1 MKSVAADCIWFSLLF
16 PCVVSNVAENNDGA
30 TPVTKVVKMLHAMIV
45 KGVEEKNAE
54 EVAFV
59 AFKQWSDGQRR
70 VKAEDVQAS
79 DDAIEALSAK
89 IQKTQTRIRSLTER
103 VQELEEDMGRWKKDQ
118 SSASAVR
125 QRETADYQ
133 ATAQDYSETLDALD
147 RATGVLQKQQVDRPQ
162 VEEALLQVKTKTLVP
177 AASKHAVT
185 AFLQGMQPEEL
196 SYDAPEANAYESHSG
211 GIVDMLGKLRDEFLT
226 KKTELDIEER
236 NAQHAFDQIMQQLH
250 DNTENA
256 QHEVNKKTVSK
267 EETAQAK
274 AEAEGSLAQAKAD
287 RAADAEYLEEM
298 NEMCRLKSQEY
309 EDRQKLRA
317 GEIQALK
324 KAQEIISGGAV
335 AGAAE
340 KHLPTLLQI
349 RQRQSNSL
357 AQLRSVTASP
367 LQERL
372 AVFLRER
379 ASSCN
384 SQLLSLVSQHVATD
398 PFTTVKKMIK
408 DLISKLVQEATA
420 ETEHKGWCD
429 TELVTN
435 KQTRD
440 STTEEVSQLSADVE
454 DLTAEIARLGQDL
467 TDLAVAIAENNEA
480 SAKAS
485 ADRQASKATN
495 TQTMEEAK
503 QAQVAVTQAIAV
515 LKDYYAKAAEATSL
529 EQEPA
534 VDAPATW
541 DNSYNG
547 KATEGGSVID
557 FLEVILSDFAR
568 LEAETSTTE
577 NAEQDE
583 FEKFEFESRK
593 DLALKQ
599 NEVEHKQNKM
609 TDKESALHSTQ
620 GELRASQEQLN
631 KAAAYFEKLKPTC
644 VDSGITYEERVK
656 RREAEMQSL
665 QEALNILTGSQLA

>member
-1 MKSVAADCIWFSLLF
+1 MKSVAAGCACFSVLL
-16 PCVVSNVAENNDGA
+16 PCVAANVAQSNDGA
-30 TPVTKVVKMLHAMIV
+30 TPVTKVIKMLHAMIV

-54 EVAFV
+54 EVAFA

-70 VKAEDVQAS
+70 VKTEDVQAS
-79 DDAIEALSAK
+79 DDAIEVFSAK
-89 IQKTQTRIRSLTER
+89 IQKAESRIRSLTAR

-118 SSASAVR
+118 SSASVVR
-125 QRETADYQ
+125 QRETVDYQ

-147 RATGVLQKQQVDRPQ
+147 RAITVLQKQQVDRPQ
-162 VEEALLQVKTKTLVP
+162 AEEALLQVKTRTLVP
-177 AASKHAVT
+177 LATKHALT
-185 AFLQGMQPEEL
+185 AFLQEVQPEEL
-196 SYDAPEANAYESHSG
+196 SYEAPEANAYESHSG
-211 GIVDMLGKLRDEFLT
+211 GIVEMLEKLKDEFLT
-226 KKTELDIEER
+226 KKTELDKEEQ
-236 NAQHAFDQIMQQLH
+236 NAQHAFSQIMQQLH

-256 QHEVNKKTVSK
+256 DHEVSKKTVSK
-267 EETAQAK
+267 EETAQVK

-287 RAADAEYLEEM
+287 RAEDAEYLSDM

-309 EDRQKLRA
+309 EDRQKLR
-317 GEIQALK
+317 GSEVEALK
-324 KAQEIISGGAV
+324 KAQEIISSGV
-335 AGAAE
+335 VSGAAD

-349 RQRQSNSL
+349 HERRSSAL
-357 AQLRSVTASP
+357 AQLRSLTVSP

-372 AVFLRER
+372 AAFLRER

-398 PFTTVKKMIK
+398 PFTKVKKMIK
-408 DLISKLVQEATA
+408 DLISKLVQESTA

-454 DLTAEIARLGQDL
+454 DLTAEIAKLGQDL
-467 TDLAVAIAENNEA
+467 SDLAAAIKENNEA
-480 SAKAS
+480 TAKAT
-485 ADRQASKATN
+485 ADRQDSKARN

-503 QAQVAVTQAIAV
+503 QAQTAVTQAIAV

-529 EQEPA
+529 EQQPA
-534 VDAPATW
+534 ADAPATW
-541 DNSYNG
+541 DESANG
-547 KATEGGSVID
+547 QQTGGGSVID

-568 LEAETSTTE
+568 LEAETSTNE

-593 DLALKQ
+593 DLALKE
-599 NEVEHKQNKM
+599 NEVDHKQTKR

-631 KAAAYFEKLKPTC
+631 KAVAYYEKLKPTC

-665 QEALNILTGSQLA
+665 QEALNILTGSELA

>member
-1 MKSVAADCIWFSLLF
+1 MKSVVADSIWFSLLF

-30 TPVTKVVKMLHAMIV
+30 TPVTKVVNMLHAMIV

-79 DDAIEALSAK
+79 DDAIEAFSAK
-89 IQKTQTRIRSLTER
+89 IQKTLTRIRSLTER

-125 QRETADYQ
+125 QRETTDYQ

-177 AASKHAVT
+177 AATKHAVT

-211 GIVDMLGKLRDEFLT
+211 GIIDMLGKLKDEFLT
-226 KKTELDIEER
+226 KKTELDTEER
-236 NAQHAFDQIMQQLH
+236 NAQHAFDLIMQQLH

-267 EETAQAK
+267 EQTAQAK

-309 EDRQKLRA
+309 EDRQELRA

-349 RQRQSNSL
+349 RQPRSNSL
-357 AQLRSVTASP
+357 AQLRSLTASP

-372 AVFLRER
+372 AAFLRER

-467 TDLAVAIAENNEA
+467 TDLAVAITENNEA

-529 EQEPA
+529 EQELA
-534 VDAPATW
+534 GDAPATW
-541 DNSYNG
+541 DSSYNG
-547 KATEGGSVID
+547 QATGGGSVID

-583 FEKFEFESRK
+583 FDKFEFESRK
-593 DLALKQ
+593 DLALKK

-631 KAAAYFEKLKPTC
+631 KAVAYFEKLKPTC

>member
-1 MKSVAADCIWFSLLF
+1 MKSVAADCICFSLLF
-16 PCVVSNVAENNDGA
+16 PCIVSNVAENNDGA

-79 DDAIEALSAK
+79 DDAIEAFSAK

-125 QRETADYQ
+125 QRETTDYQ

-147 RATGVLQKQQVDRPQ
+147 RATGILQKQQVDRPQ

-177 AASKHAVT
+177 AATKHAVT

-211 GIVDMLGKLRDEFLT
+211 GIVDMLGKLKDEFLT
-226 KKTELDIEER
+226 KKTELDTEER

-317 GEIQALK
+317 GEIEALK

-349 RQRQSNSL
+349 RRHQSNSL
-357 AQLRSVTASP
+357 AQLRSLTASP
-367 LQERL
+367 LQEKL

-398 PFTTVKKMIK
+398 PFTKVKKMIK

-440 STTEEVSQLSADVE
+440 SSTEEVSQLSADVE

-467 TDLAVAIAENNEA
+467 TDLAVAITENNEA

-547 KATEGGSVID
+547 NATGGGSVID

-583 FEKFEFESRK
+583 FDKFEFESRK

-631 KAAAYFEKLKPTC
+631 KAVAYFEKLKPTC

-665 QEALNILTGSQLA
+665 EEALNILTGSQLA